1 MNTRRSIG
9 LLVAMAGM
17 AVSES
22 AAGQCGINAYE
33 HQSFCR
39 SELDWTATC
48 SGNTTG
54 SMSGWVV
61 AYWQELSYSAGAGCF
76 PPYDDVSQTYSA
88 VSETDESAA
97 ECPSGSFAI
106 QADVAA
112 GTFAH
117 KSVACCSGGNSVT
130 ATEYMW
136 DWTEQWGFGVNCED
150 PPSGRITSMSAGC
163 AAGGMSVDF
172 GGGYYTNYLPRIKV
186 QVGYSFEQTAEVCEE
201 HSAGSYSP
209 LRSLYYTRIKLVGYP
224 ISGSPAEEVHA
235 AVFATR
241 VNAGET
247 EIEFVRL
254 GFADDAM
261 FDPEVGSNY
270 DYEANE
276 GGDWYSLGGTLPS
289 TMSRYIIESV
299 EDSFASFDG
308 NVDGSEYV
316 DGEGPTYC
324 WNDRIA
330 LKAALG
336 TMIGDE
342 DYNPRADYD
351 LDGTVE
357 ASDVAAIVAILG
369 EVNVAGDLMRCLSF
383 DFNCDGYLNASDYD
397 DFASAFDVAD
407 PLADTNCDGFV
418 NGNDFDDFVDGWDLG
433 CP

>member
-1 MNTRRSIG
+1 MYTRRSIG
-9 LLVAMAGM
+9 LLVTVAGM
-17 AVSES
+17 ALSGKAV
-22 AAGQCGINAYE
+22 GQCEYNAYALR
-33 HQSFCR
+33 SFCR
-39 SELDWTATC
+39 SEFDWVATC

-54 SMSGWVV
+54 SMSGW
-61 AYWQELSYSAGAGCF
+61 ATACWLESSYVFGRYCF
-76 PPYDDVSQTYSA
+76 PPFDDFEQSITA
-88 VSETDESAA
+88 VSDYEESSAD
-97 ECPSGSFAI
+97 CPSGSFSI
-106 QADVAA
+106 EADAMA

-117 KSVACCSGGNSVT
+117 RYVECCSGGNSVT
-130 ATEYMW
+130 ATEFLW
-136 DWTEQWGFGVNCED
+136 DWAEQWGFGVNCED
-150 PPSGRITSMSAGC
+150 PPSGRATSVLAGS

-186 QVGYSFEQTAEVCEE
+186 QVGFSFGTTGGCVE

-224 ISGSPAEEVHA
+224 ITGSPVEEVHA

-254 GFADDAM
+254 GFADDAI
-261 FDPEVGSNY
+261 FDPEAGTNY
-270 DYEANE
+270 DYEANQ
-276 GGDWYSLGGTLPS
+276 GGVWYSLGGTLPS

-316 DGEGPTYC
+316 DGKGPTFC

-336 TMIGDE
+336 AVIGDE

-357 ASDVAAIVAILG
+357 ASDGAAIVAILG
-369 EVNVAGDLMRCLSF
+369 EVDVAGNLRRCLSF
-383 DFNCDGYLNASDYD
+383 DFNCDGFLNASDYD
-397 DFASAFDVAD
+397 DFVSAFDVSD

-418 NGNDFDDFVDGWDLG
+418 NGNDYDDFVDGWVLG